1 MMPTDGAPAAIDDC
15 WNRIGI
21 GGDRSC
27 PLLADHIH
35 CRNCP
40 VQSAA
45 AIALLDRFAT
55 GLTEQ
60 AAQDAI
66 PARTAGPE
74 PGAEAGAQRRLLV
87 FRVGA
92 EWLGLAPR
100 SLLEIAPATAIHS
113 LPHQRNTAILGVTNR
128 SGTLIACISLARFL
142 DTAEA
147 GAELRPDGRRI
158 VPRTLIL
165 AAEGGAIAAPV
176 DEVEGIQAVPEAAL
190 LPAAEAAR
198 PIGRYAAGVLRRQG
212 RSITLLDDAAFLR
225 ALAGSLA

>member
-1 MMPTDGAPAAIDDC
+1 MFVGAVEREESAQLDERRGVGGDAEVDLAPA
-15 WNRIGI
+15 
-21 GGDRSC
+21 
-27 PLLADHIH
+27 
-35 CRNCP
+35 
-40 VQSAA
+40 
-45 AIALLDRFAT
+45 
-55 GLTEQ
+55 
-60 AAQDAI
+60 
-66 PARTAGPE
+66 
-74 PGAEAGAQRRLLV
+74 PG
-87 FRVGA
+87 
-92 EWLGLAPR
+92 
-100 SLLEIAPATAIHS
+100 
-113 LPHQRNTAILGVTNR
+113 
-128 SGTLIACISLARFL
+128 
-142 DTAEA
+142 A